1 MPRTIVPIQTP
12 GPTGNAPTYA
22 AADGVNGMAFFNT
35 GSAILHVKNGSA
47 APVNVT
53 LTTGGQV
60 DGLTLPN
67 QVIAVPAGA
76 DRMLSLRH
84 QTAYTQVD
92 GLTYVDFSAAASV
105 TVGLFQGGA
114 A

>member
-1 MPRTIVPIQTP
+1 MARTVIPIQTP

-22 AADGVNGMAFFNT
+22 PADGVNGMAFPNT
-35 GSAILHVKNGSA
+35 GSAILHVKNGGGTA
-47 APVNVT
+47 INVT
-53 LTTGGQV
+53 LTTGGRV

-76 DRMLSLRH
+76 ERMMSFSH
-84 QTAYTQVD
+84 QSAYTQAD
-92 GLTYVDFSAAASV
+92 GLTYVDFSATASI
-105 TVGLFQGGA
+105 TVGVFQGGA